1 MKQSI
6 ILSEKNIVKDVVR
19 FRQKFDMATSLTKS
33 QELEIMRKRMMNGE
47 IVRFLYLKADGITLR
62 MAVGTLQ
69 KDSVEANVKG
79 TGVNRSQY
87 GQFCYLDT
95 QKMGWRSFKVQNFV
109 GIID

>member
-6 ILSEKNIVKDVVR
+6 VLSKKNIVKDAER
-19 FRQKFDMATSLTKS
+19 ISQKSDMPTAMSKAI
-33 QELEIMRKRMMNGE
+33 ELEILRKRMSGE
-47 IVRFLYLKADGITLR
+47 VVRFLYLKADGVTLR

-79 TGVNRSQY
+79 TGANRSQF